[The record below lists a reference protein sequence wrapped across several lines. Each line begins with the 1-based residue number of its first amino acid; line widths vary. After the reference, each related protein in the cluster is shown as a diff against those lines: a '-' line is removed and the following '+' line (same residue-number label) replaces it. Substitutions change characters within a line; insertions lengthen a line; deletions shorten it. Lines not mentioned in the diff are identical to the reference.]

1 MNLLVVFILVTFHW
15 LTTDGE
21 DLLGEGTIGT
31 NDDADA
37 TILGA
42 APKIVNFYEEEPES
56 FVDGIEDFFP
66 ERYIEDQLN
75 GESSGSKML

>member
-21 DLLGEGTIGT
+21 DLLGEGAIGT
-31 NDDADA
+31 NDDARKF
-37 TILGA
+37 L
-42 APKIVNFYEEEPES
+42 NFDEEEPES
-56 FVDGIEDFFP
+56 FVDGIADFFP
-66 ERYIEDQLN
+66 ERYIKDQLN

>member
-15 LTTDGE
+15 LTTDGK
-21 DLLGEGTIGT
+21 DLLGEGAIGT
-31 NDDADA
+31 NDDA
-37 TILGA
+37 
-42 APKIVNFYEEEPES
+42 PKFLNFDEEEPES

>member
-15 LTTDGE
+15 LTIDGK
-21 DLLGEGTIGT
+21 DPLVEGAIGT
-31 NDDADA
+31 NDDA
-37 TILGA
+37 
-42 APKIVNFYEEEPES
+42 PKFLNFYEEEPES

-66 ERYIEDQLN
+66 ERYTEDQFS